1 MFWIFIGIIAAT
13 LSSIQLI
20 PQTIKVFKTKSVKDI
35 SLITFVII
43 MFASFSWLLHG
54 IHVNDIFIIV
64 ANSIA
69 FISSSLI
76 VISKFLFK

>member
-1 MFWIFIGIIAAT
+1 MFWISIGIIAAT

-20 PQTIKVFKTKSVKDI
+20 PQTIRVFRTKSVKDI
-35 SLITFVII
+35 SLLTFMII
-43 MFASFSWLLHG
+43 MVAAFLWLLHG

-64 ANSIA
+64 ANSLA
-69 FISSSLI
+69 FISSFLI